1 MEVVSLK
8 LLSSL
13 ARLGSVSWWW
23 TCRNLLTLTDEAAR
37 GAPSK
42 AGLPILAQ
50 GSALAQVHLL
60 KDYGIIQ
67 NMDRS
72 SI

>member
-1 MEVVSLK
+1 M
-8 LLSSL
+8 
-13 ARLGSVSWWW
+13 
-23 TCRNLLTLTDEAAR
+23 LTLIDEAAR